1 MLEELGLEPGS
12 ETQELYLSILR
23 GNPAEVDRQSDRD
36 EVRTLLELLR
46 RALEG
51 DSAMFSGLPSM
62 AEVGQLL
69 LARAG

>member
-1 MLEELGLEPGS
+1 MRSTWRSCGV
-12 ETQELYLSILR
+12 T
-23 GNPAEVDRQSDRD
+23 EVDRQRDRD
-36 EVRTLLELLR
+36 EVRTLLEPLR

-51 DSAMFSGLPSM
+51 DSRVFSGLPSV